1 VLKMNSTYA
10 RIFGVGPTGFGITL
24 LFWTFAFKV
33 AQIFPQ
39 FLISIPTPAKT
50 ILFLVF
56 FVDAF
61 YLIIV
66 GSLYT
71 RLSVRGI
78 KLIKSGPYRYIRHPI
93 YSGIIY
99 SGSGLLALWFQSWI
113 WVLFV
118 IPISVCWSLLVEK
131 EEELMITKFG
141 NEYKKYMEV
150 TGQFLPKLTTLK
162 KLEEHAR

>member
-1 VLKMNSTYA
+1 
-10 RIFGVGPTGFGITL
+10 
-24 LFWTFAFKV
+24 
-33 AQIFPQ
+33 
-39 FLISIPTPAKT
+39 
-50 ILFLVF
+50 
-56 FVDAF
+56 
-61 YLIIV
+61 
-66 GSLYT
+66 
-71 RLSVRGI
+71 
-78 KLIKSGPYRYIRHPI
+78 
-93 YSGIIY
+93 
-99 SGSGLLALWFQSWI
+99 GSGLLALWFQSWI